1 MRQDINN
8 FLTKYLT
15 FTTKIKTMKKLIFA
29 LLIVISSSCSVQKNK
44 ASDTVKSDLK
54 IMSYNI
60 HIGNPPSKP
69 GIIDLDA
76 IIKTIEKENPD
87 IVSLQEVDVN
97 TARSGKINQAEI
109 IARKLGMNFFFAKSI
124 DHDGGDYGVCI
135 LSKLPMSETKIHR
148 LTTLAGSRG
157 EPRVM
162 ATAKIQL
169 KNGKYIRF
177 GATHLDHLNNP
188 SNREIQI
195 EEINKIGSEETLP
208 FIIAGDLN
216 AETESS
222 PIQKL
227 DQVFN
232 RTCSQ
237 CGPTFPVV
245 KPNRTID
252 FIAFKKTDP
261 FKIISHQVV
270 QEHYASD
277 HLPVVALLRF

>member
-1 MRQDINN
+1 
-8 FLTKYLT
+8 
-15 FTTKIKTMKKLIFA
+15 MKKLLF
-29 LLIVISSSCSVQKNK
+29 LLLVLLSASCGMIRNQTGSTGQF
-44 ASDTVKSDLK
+44 SDSELK

-69 GIIDLDA
+69 GLIDLEA
-76 IIKTIEKENPD
+76 IIKTIKAENPD
-87 IVSLQEVDVN
+87 LVSLQEVDVN
-97 TARSGKINQAEI
+97 TMRSGKINQAEI

-135 LSKLPMSETKIHR
+135 LSKFPISETKIHR
-148 LTTLAGSRG
+148 LTTLAGSGG

-195 EEINKIGSEETLP
+195 EEINKIGSEESLP

-216 AETESS
+216 AVTESTV
-222 PIQKL
+222 IQQL
-227 DQVFN
+227 DKVFN

-237 CGPTFPVV
+237 CQPTFPVV

-252 FIAFKKTDP
+252 FIAFKKTDS
-261 FKIISHQVV
+261 FKTISHQVV